1 MHSIYAVVLR
11 LKSQGEATIS
21 PTQGHHAYALFL
33 NLFRQ
38 SGREM
43 ADQLHE
49 SAAIK
54 PFTVSS
60 LQGKFQRSGKS
71 VEVIPGADYS
81 LRLTFLEEDLFS
93 YFMDAVLK
101 ASNQTLRLES
111 ALFKIDQLL
120 LYQKDSPLCHHQSYE
135 ELLSESS
142 VDRKVGLQFLSPTAF
157 RSGGKRNVLFP
168 DSSLVFGSYLSKW
181 QHFSPTKMDEAISN
195 CWERIILA
203 RYRLNTHILHFDSY
217 QETGFEGN
225 CFYELPAELDDD
237 TVRAINILADFAFYC
252 GTGAKTTMGMGQTR
266 RTK

>member
-1 MHSIYAVVLR
+1 MRSIYAVVLR
-11 LKSQGEATIS
+11 LKSQGEAAIS

-33 NLFRQ
+33 SLLRQ

-49 SAAIK
+49 SAAVK
-54 PFTVSS
+54 PFTISP
-60 LQGKFQRSGKS
+60 LQGKFERSGKS
-71 VEVIPGADYS
+71 LRVIPGADYS

-135 ELLSESS
+135 ELLSESP
-142 VDRKVGLQFLSPTAF
+142 VDRKFGLQFLSPTAF

-181 QHFSPTKMDEAISN
+181 QHYSP
-195 CWERIILA
+195 
-203 RYRLNTHILHFDSY
+203 
-217 QETGFEGN
+217 Q
-225 CFYELPAELDDD
+225 
-237 TVRAINILADFAFYC
+237 
-252 GTGAKTTMGMGQTR
+252 KTR
-266 RTK
+266 